1 MRCKGLGLP
10 GQLCHQGQSGHP
22 FWGYPGAGRVGSFVM
37 VSALCS
43 QGGQLGC
50 GGCCRLL
57 GPKFAHVGH
66 SMCWTSWSN
75 KCSAP
80 HVQIQVPAACPP
92 LSTARHLGCA
102 AWPHLGHSFSRDWVF
117 CFCKDRVVFS
127 TAFRLGFCSLQGVVF
142 VLRLGLGCLR
152 QGVGIFCWG
161 EGWGSCRDMAMYFF
175 PAMFFFMG
183 QGEAVCCR
191 WRVFYCR
198 IFLQVRG
205 RGSSADML
213 PTCFLVLSYRE
224 ATPWPQGPCSSGS
237 CLLQGVGV
245 CFWG

>member
-127 TAFRLGFCSLQGVVF
+127 TAFRCAQLQRSHTLATGSLQLRVVF
-142 VLRLGLGCLR
+142 AAGCGCLFLGLGLVSGFGHFF
-152 QGVGIFCWG
+152 QGQGAWCRLGGIFG
-161 EGWGSCRDMAMYFF
+161 
-175 PAMFFFMG
+175 
-183 QGEAVCCR
+183 
-191 WRVFYCR
+191 RV
-198 IFLQVRG
+198 G
-205 RGSSADML
+205 
-213 PTCFLVLSYRE
+213 
-224 ATPWPQGPCSSGS
+224 
-237 CLLQGVGV
+237 
-245 CFWG
+245 